1 MDISRSNNS
10 SRVNKSEGFP
20 SLGTFC
26 ENVRAVQWHPSQTCL
41 LDNSNGQQGWT
52 TCEPTVAHT
61 HGQVPHNAKIF
72 VQIPWLYGG
81 KWSKY
86 NGLMEFRV
94 SLKIEVSTWNSTCMN
109 FQHGTQCIFQK
120 SFQTQDRTG
129 QESTS
134 SETDWNGVCV
144 PYWAQWGKMVVK
156 MRHLEDRITFLKVKV
171 FAWGFDII
179 FSTSMLRNNSIF
191 RISF

>member
-1 MDISRSNNS
+1 MWWLS
-10 SRVNKSEGFP
+10 S
-20 SLGTFC
+20 GTPARPAC
-26 ENVRAVQWHPSQTCL
+26 WIIPMVSKAEQLVSPQWHTL
-41 LDNSNGQQGWT
+41 MVRFLIML
-52 TCEPTVAHT
+52 
-61 HGQVPHNAKIF
+61 KIL
-72 VQIPWLYGG
+72 VQIPWLFGG

-120 SFQTQDRTG
+120 SFQTQDRPG

-134 SETDWNGVCV
+134 SETDWNGVYV

-156 MRHLEDRITFLKVKV
+156 MRHLEDRITFLKAKV